1 MRALLLSHPAC
12 ALHNAGE
19 FHPERPARL
28 DAALAGVRGSGL
40 EVEEREAPRATTT
53 QLHATH
59 DAEYVTRIERF
70 CEAGGGSLDQDTAA
84 VPESWE
90 AALRAAG
97 SGIAAV
103 DALRAGEADLAV
115 CAVRPPGHHALTDT
129 AMGFCLFNNVAVA
142 AEAVAAQGE
151 TVAIVDWDVH
161 HGNGTQ
167 DTYWRRPDVLYLST
181 HQFPFYP
188 GTGWVDE
195 TGVGD
200 GAGTTVNVPL
210 PALAAGDAARFAYE
224 RLIVPAVEQ
233 FASDWLFI
241 SAGYDA
247 HEADPLADLMF
258 GTEDYG
264 ALAGMLREA
273 APGRTVIFL
282 EGGYALD
289 AIEAS
294 VAATLRG
301 FAGEPP
307 GEGTTGSPIAA
318 FEMIGLALD
327 AARGHWEV

>member
-1 MRALLLSHPAC
+1 VKTLLLSHPAC
-12 ALHNAGE
+12 SLHIAGE

-28 DAALAGVRGSGL
+28 DAVMAGVRRSGL
-40 EVEEREAPRATTT
+40 QVDERTAPRATVE
-53 QLHATH
+53 QLHAAH
-59 DAEYVTRIERF
+59 DPDYVTEIERF
-70 CEAGGGSLDQDTAA
+70 CERGGGALDRDTVA

-90 AALRAAG
+90 AARRAAG
-97 SGIAAV
+97 SGPAAV
-103 DALRAGEADLAV
+103 DALRSGEGDLAV
-115 CAVRPPGHHALTDT
+115 CAVRPPGHHALADT

-142 AEAVAAQGE
+142 TEAVAARGE

-167 DTYWRRPDVLYLST
+167 DTYWRRPDVLYVST

-200 GAGTTVNVPL
+200 GAGTTLNIPL

-224 RLIVPAVEQ
+224 RLVTPAVEQ
-233 FASDWLFI
+233 FAPDWLFI

-247 HEADPLADLMF
+247 HEADPLADLRF
-258 GTEDYG
+258 GSEDYA
-264 ALAGMLREA
+264 ALAGMLREI
-273 APGRTVIFL
+273 APRRTVIFL
-282 EGGYALD
+282 EGGYDLA

-301 FAGEPP
+301 FAGEPA
-307 GEGTTGSPIAA
+307 GDGTTGSPTAA
-318 FEMIGLALD
+318 FEMIGLAID
-327 AARGHWEV
+327 AAKRRWND

>member
-12 ALHNAGE
+12 ALHIAGE

-28 DAALAGVRGSGL
+28 DATLAGVRSSGL
-40 EVEEREAPRATTT
+40 EVLEREAPPATTV
-53 QLHATH
+53 QLEAAH
-59 DAEYVTRIERF
+59 DTAYVAEIERF

-97 SGIAAV
+97 SGIAAI
-103 DALRAGEADLAV
+103 DALGAGEADLAV

-142 AEAVAAQGE
+142 AEAVTARGE

-195 TGVGD
+195 TGVGE

-210 PALAAGDAARFAYE
+210 PALAAGDAVRFAFE
-224 RLIVPAVEQ
+224 RLVVPAVEQ
-233 FASDWLFI
+233 FAPDWLFV

-247 HEADPLADLMF
+247 HEADPLAELRF
-258 GTEDYG
+258 GTEDY
-264 ALAGMLREA
+264 AAMAGMLRDV

-282 EGGYALD
+282 EGGYDLA

-301 FAGEPP
+301 FAGEPA
-307 GEGTTGSPIAA
+307 GEGTTGSPTAA
-318 FEMIGLALD
+318 FEMIGLAVD
-327 AARGHWEV
+327 AAKRHWKV